1 MTNLLSTGLNLFT
14 NASVDSLVNGTID
27 TGLNLTFS
35 SLFNKTYDKNGTEGA
50 VVETVINLVRV
61 SRLTMVTSGTITETH
76 IVYFDQSETFRPI
89 VLPLVILGA
98 GLVSVFL
105 WWRQCGCCS
114 WCCCGCLKPRGT
126 AQCGACGTCQ
136 YVIEVR
142 IIL

>member
-61 SRLTMVTSGTITETH
+61 SLLTIVPSGTITERLTLYILIRVTH
-76 IVYFDQSETFRPI
+76 S
-89 VLPLVILGA
+89 
-98 GLVSVFL
+98 GLL
-105 WWRQCGCCS
+105 CCR
-114 WCCCGCLKPRGT
+114 W
-126 AQCGACGTCQ
+126 
-136 YVIEVR
+136 
-142 IIL
+142 